1 MVRLAIAGRRQ
12 VFMDKSDE
20 TFQMAGANV
29 DVSERKRAEALWE
42 VHTTLKAQAALLQSQ
57 EELLKIFVKNVP
69 VGVAMLDRNM
79 RYLQVSDHFCA
90 DYSMDSSQLLGR
102 SHYELFPDI
111 PQRWKEMHRH
121 GLEGETLRVDEDRWV
136 RKDALLHG
144 FGGKFVLGGPLTG
157 L

>member
-1 MVRLAIAGRRQ
+1 
-12 VFMDKSDE
+12 
-20 TFQMAGANV
+20 MAGANV
-29 DVSERKRAEALWE
+29 DVTERKRAEAALRE
-42 VHTTLKAQAALLQSQ
+42 VNATLKAQAALLQSQ
-57 EELLKIFVKNVP
+57 E
-69 VGVAMLDRNM
+69 
-79 RYLQVSDHFCA
+79 
-90 DYSMDSSQLLGR
+90 
-102 SHYELFPDI
+102 ELFPDI